1 MWEGTAESGGY
12 VVLMNMGQSIIKGEK
27 FEEKGLKSI
36 LCSTSNEIF
45 VIIIMRFFDIRLY
58 LYHDKITIH
67 RSKPGIL
74 NKLQD

>member
-12 VVLMNMGQSIIKGEK
+12 AILMNMGQSIIEGKI
-27 FEEKGLKSI
+27 FEENGLKSI
-36 LCSTSNEIF
+36 LCSTSIEIF
-45 VIIIMRFFDIRLY
+45 VIIIMRFSDLRLY

-67 RSKPGIL
+67 RSKPIF